1 MKIGVNYL
9 LESKELF
16 EEGKLDFIDFFKL
29 YSLDEDLSGAD
40 WCIENKGF
48 MFHGLVGD
56 PSFFGDK
63 DLIKKTKVKESK
75 KLLNAS
81 IAPFISGHI
90 ISSEDNTLEGYLE
103 VIKNNIKDFKKE
115 FKKDIVLENTPYRA
129 YRNSYQFFMDP
140 AIISQIVYDNDIK
153 FLFDISHARSAAN
166 HLGMTLDEYVAKLP
180 MDRCVEVHMAGMF
193 KYPDTSNF
201 VEKAKYSQK
210 QIDLINI
217 EIKRYSS
224 MVGDN
229 HGKLSDDDYKF
240 LAKLLKEYKG
250 IEYITLEYG
259 SVNDY
264 IGFNDEDFL
273 YPICNFKKVNEKA
286 KEEVLEQLLKIK
298 EVVDGKYENN
308 GSEATQLQIEM

>member
-63 DLIKKTKVKESK
+63 DLIKKTNVKESK

-240 LAKLLKEYKG
+240 LAKLLKECM
-250 IEYITLEYG
+250 ENAASL
-259 SVNDY
+259 SVPLVAD
-264 IGFNDEDFL
+264 
-273 YPICNFKKVNEKA
+273 V
-286 KEEVLEQLLKIK
+286 
-298 EVVDGKYENN
+298 
-308 GSEATQLQIEM
+308 SEAENWYDCK